1 MNLNLEIDK
10 QMAEEW
16 ITNPP
21 DPWEDPI
28 YSKVVELDNIEAAKR
43 QLDEL
48 LIKYKAQ
55 FLS

>member
-55 FLS
+55 FS